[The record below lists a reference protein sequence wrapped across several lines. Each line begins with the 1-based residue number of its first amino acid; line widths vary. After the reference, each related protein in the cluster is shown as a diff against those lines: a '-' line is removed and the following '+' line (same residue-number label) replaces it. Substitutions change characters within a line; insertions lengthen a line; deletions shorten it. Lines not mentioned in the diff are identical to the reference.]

1 MEMDIYCGYD
11 FMENIYP
18 HFFIRISVLLDKKY
32 MNDEREV
39 YNFMMIIRLLLLS
52 NSYGPSLWIMKL

>member
-1 MEMDIYCGYD
+1 MEMDRFCGYD

-52 NSYGPSLWIMKL
+52 NS